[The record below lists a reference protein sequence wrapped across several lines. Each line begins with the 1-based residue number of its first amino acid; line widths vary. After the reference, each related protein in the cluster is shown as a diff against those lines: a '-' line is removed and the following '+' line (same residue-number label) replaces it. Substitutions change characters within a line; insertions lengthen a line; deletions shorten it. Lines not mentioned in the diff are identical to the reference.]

1 LKIMRVLFSL
11 LIASVLSLSA
21 CTSINLPSVTDRPT
35 NLSLSGKI
43 VWHDL
48 ISDTPEASERFYSE
62 LFGWEFESVGKAFGL
77 GDDINY
83 SLIRHNGRLIGG
95 MVNEN
100 KLQRREEISQWM
112 TLMSVNDIDAAIVK
126 LEAAGGLVFTPATE
140 LADRGWLAVV
150 SDPQGAIF
158 ALVQTNSGDPVDRTP
173 RVGDFLW
180 SEVWT
185 NDVDA
190 ATNFYGDLASYDK
203 ETTILDDDFT
213 YRMLGSENRPRIGL
227 VKNPMPEMDPVWVSY
242 IRVAD
247 PAPILERVEELG
259 GTIILDTRERDVGG
273 KVALITG
280 PSGAGIALQ
289 TWNPE
294 NAIFTGGSK

>member
-1 LKIMRVLFSL
+1 MRVFFSL
-11 LIASVLSLSA
+11 FVVSALSLSA
-21 CTSINLPSVTDRPT
+21 CTTINLPSVTDRPT

-62 LFGWEFESVGKAFGL
+62 LFGWEFEPVGKKFGL

-83 SLIRHNGRLIGG
+83 SIIRHKGRLIGG

-100 KLQRREEISQWM
+100 KLQRSEEISQWIP
-112 TLMSVNDIDAAIVK
+112 LMSVSDIHAAIVR
-126 LEAAGGLVFTPATE
+126 LEADGGVVFTPATE

-158 ALVQTNSGDPVDRTP
+158 ALVQTNSGDPVDRKP
-173 RVGDFLW
+173 KIGDFLW

-185 NDVDA
+185 NNVDS
-190 ATNFYGDLASYDK
+190 ATDFYGNLAGYNK

-227 VKNPMPEMDPVWVSY
+227 VKNPLPELDPVWVSY
-242 IRVAD
+242 IRVED

-289 TWNPE
+289 TWDPE
-294 NAIFTGGSK
+294 NAIIIGGSK

>member
-1 LKIMRVLFSL
+1 VLFL
-11 LIASVLSLSA
+11 LLVVSVLSLSA
-21 CTSINLPSVTDRPT
+21 CTTINLPSVTDRPT

-62 LFGWEFESVGKAFGL
+62 LFGWEFEPVGKAFGL

-100 KLQRREEISQWM
+100 KLQRSEEISQWI
-112 TLMSVNDIDAAIVK
+112 TLMSVSDIHAAIVN
-126 LEAAGGLVFTPATE
+126 LEAAGGIVFTPPTE

-158 ALVQTNSGDPVDRTP
+158 ALVQTNSGDPVDRKP
-173 RVGDFLW
+173 KVGEFLW

-185 NDVDA
+185 SDVDS
-190 ATNFYGDLASYDK
+190 ATDFYGNLAGYDK

-213 YRMLGSENRPRIGL
+213 YRMLGSANRPRIGL

-242 IRVAD
+242 IRVED

-259 GTIILDTRERDVGG
+259 GTILLDTRERDAGG

-289 TWNPE
+289 TWDPE
-294 NAIFTGGSK
+294 NTIVTGGSK